1 MTMITLESVEEAIRS
16 AVEGVA
22 PGRKGWR
29 ERLDELMKQT
39 EPINKRGRD
48 AIRLPR
54 IGLIREVELYGVGRG
69 WSSKTIEECQEAIRR
84 RLGEYVDGVDEEE
97 LEILKIL
104 KTVQYPSK
112 TFFYATAFCMT
123 AMCLAFAL
131 CCF

>member
-1 MTMITLESVEEAIRS
+1 MITLESVEEGIRS
-16 AVEGVA
+16 AFEAVA
-22 PGRKGWR
+22 PGRKGWWQ
-29 ERLDELMKQT
+29 RLNELMKQT
-39 EPINKRGRD
+39 EPINTRGRRD
-48 AIRLPR
+48 VIRLLR
-54 IGLIREVELYGVGRG
+54 FGLIRDVELYGVGRG
-69 WSSKTIEECQEAIRR
+69 WSSKSIEECQEAIRR